1 MYPYA
6 RAREVFGQPVL
17 WSLVSEFSNV
27 SNRKRRKSEIPTTEF
42 CHMSIKRSQ
51 KEMKRGEKVVRSTAA
66 HSRGFDG
73 RACGP
78 WDMLVG
84 EECATILL
92 QLPV

>member
-27 SNRKRRKSEIPTTEF
+27 SDRKRRKSEIPTTEF
-42 CHMSIKRSQ
+42 CHTSIKRSQ
-51 KEMKRGEKVVRSTAA
+51 KEMKRGEKVVRSAEA

-78 WDMLVG
+78 RDMVG
-84 EECATILL
+84 EERATILL